1 MKSKYTSG
9 KSVGKNQTVPIG
21 VDDPRL
27 KPGKI
32 GQTKA
37 RQGAEIDIVGL
48 DGKALIG
55 GGRNLNNPAGRTPPA
70 PLPPDFSSITIPRGG
85 NKPPKTYPGGSGPV
99 IIVPTDPTNVSV
111 AWVGNDLVI
120 SFDWDYAND
129 LNDSISQFIVELTS
143 GGVTKR
149 SQSNIFIPNTTQT
162 RQTVTVTKSIIT
174 SMFNVFRTSF
184 SSVCVLTADPLNNV
198 SNSICASSIPEYVLD
213 LPTPVINVTSIT
225 SGYSVSY
232 TTPTQDVFDGI
243 EVVEY
248 ESTASTEPTG
258 VTYKRTFFNTLN
270 PAVVLAPNFNK
281 RWVKARFSSD
291 GGIYTPYS
299 AAQVVTPTVI
309 GSVDLAPPSE
319 VVSAAAAWSGDN
331 IVVTYELPSSD
342 AGIRVEIILTS
353 PNSLV
358 GYFYRFPAGSGTN
371 QTATITK
378 RDLLE
383 QFGQHYSS
391 FTGILKSI
399 DSNDNRT
406 DGVSFNVAAR
416 TNPLTGVVPTFSI
429 TPLTNGY
436 SVFAN
441 NYESTPGVTYME
453 VHAKH
458 SAWTT
463 DPTNGDYIVY
473 SGANPAV
480 IIDTDY
486 TTVYVK
492 VRYFDDF
499 DNTSSYSNQSN
510 NSTTPL
516 DAGIV
521 TSFENPITFGANG
534 VIYAGENFNSGKRT
548 LFKTGG
554 IFAYDSDGVQTTQ
567 ILSDADAGTPT
578 FITQRAQIA
587 DWNITDTKIENDLSG
602 PPTSYTGLSATGN
615 YSFWAGSDTTGG
627 DGNANF
633 YVTSSGQVQ
642 SKNINIMGSGSKAV
656 TATISGT
663 TATYTSTVDHKFM
676 VGQTVKI
683 SNMTPTGYNV
693 TGDIVSVPTTKTF
706 TVANVTATG
715 TGSGGV
721 ASTSLLSAGGV
732 FNVFNDG
739 SMSASSADILGK
751 ITASSGSFTGNILI
765 QSGGSLYSPKTAGT
779 VPAPGVAGV
788 IFKNDAISA
797 FGNSSGSYT
806 QMYST
811 PLADGS
817 TFKTTAADIG
827 GWKVNENSISR
838 TGTANISLN
847 ATSGNISV
855 SAQNVSSY
863 TAGINGPYISTGST
877 PSDNI
882 NGNPIG
888 TENVFWAG
896 SDAAGAVG
904 TSHAFR
910 VTLAGNLYAS
920 NAKITGTV
928 SSVGALGTMTMD
940 GEHGYMSLKTAGAN
954 APISY
959 LVPRNNNIYLTSPSA
974 TSPWSSG
981 TQISSSGPTNG
992 PYIAAGSEF
1001 KDYWN
1006 NTPVKG
1012 VGLYTGNWDYF
1023 TLGASSPFITAST
1036 TGIQLSV
1043 SPALGLLLDGGTS
1056 ATGDKLTPAIPENT
1070 PSMLFYT
1077 ARRTELG
1084 PKGQPIYSPNTEYG
1098 AWASFTNRVIKLTA
1112 DEFLFIN
1119 IEGSDTKANRKI
1131 LMKATDDIS
1140 YQMDEQGI
1148 KIQIDADT
1156 HQTFKNDSITIQA
1169 TGSVWQKFSSSGIR
1183 LQSTDAVY
1191 QEFSSSSITLR
1202 SGLSVVPDGG
1212 ANKGLYNGYS
1222 QIMIDSNGVNITGIP
1237 RAATFDMQ
1245 DYRTTP
1251 GVTRYAT
1258 INGVPVVTNNSY
1270 RNSSPMGY
1278 PPRQRAVIEDPVTGR
1293 AELGFGIY
1301 YMDLSKINIEETD
1314 IPADT
1319 MGIVGDLAVMF

>member
-1 MKSKYTSG
+1 VKSKYTSG

-48 DGKALIG
+48 DGKSLIG
-55 GGRNLNNPAGRTPPA
+55 GGRTLNNPAGRVPPA
-70 PLPPDFSSITIPRGG
+70 PPAFPSEIVIPVGG

-99 IIVPTDPTNVSV
+99 IIVPTNPSNVSV
-111 AWVGNDLVI
+111 VWAGNDLVI
-120 SFDWDYAND
+120 SFDWDYTNTVND
-129 LNDSISQFIVELTS
+129 TVSQFVVELTS

-149 SQSNIFIPNTTQT
+149 SQSNIFIPNRTQT
-162 RQTVTVTKSIIT
+162 GQTITVTKSIIT

-198 SNSICASSIPEYVLD
+198 SSSICAPSVPEYVLD

-225 SGYSVSY
+225 SGYSVAY

-248 ESTASTEPTG
+248 ESNASTEPTG
-258 VTYKRTFFNTLN
+258 VTYKRTFFSTLN
-270 PAVVLAPNFNK
+270 PAVVLTPNFNK

-309 GSVDLAPPSE
+309 GSVDLTPPSE
-319 VVSAAAAWSGDN
+319 VDSASAAWSGDN
-331 IVVTYELPSSD
+331 IIVSYELPSSD
-342 AGIRVEIILTS
+342 AGIRVEIALTS
-353 PNSLV
+353 SNSLV
-358 GYFYRFPAGSGTN
+358 GYFYRFPAGSGTS

-391 FTGILKSI
+391 FTGLLKSI

-406 DGVSFNVAAR
+406 DGVSFNVPQR
-416 TNPLTGVVPTFSI
+416 SNPLTGVVPTFSI

-436 SVFAN
+436 SIFAN
-441 NYESTPGVTYME
+441 NYESTPGVTFME
-453 VHAKH
+453 VYAKH
-458 SAWTT
+458 TPWIT
-463 DPTNGDYIVY
+463 DPTNDDDVVY
-473 SGANPAV
+473 AGPNPAV
-480 IIDTDY
+480 IIDTEY
-486 TTVYVK
+486 TPVYIK
-492 VRYFDDF
+492 VRYYDDF
-499 DNTSSYSNQSN
+499 DNGSSYSNQSN

-534 VIYAGENFNSGKRT
+534 VIYAGENYNSGKRT

-554 IFAYDSDGVQTTQ
+554 IFAYDSDGVKTTE

-578 FITQRAQIA
+578 FITKRAQIA

-602 PPTSYTGLSATGN
+602 PPTSYTGLSATGD

-627 DGNANF
+627 DDSANF
-633 YVTSSGQVQ
+633 YVTSAGQVQ
-642 SKNINIMGSGSKAV
+642 SKNINIIGSGSKAV

-683 SNMTPTGYNV
+683 SNMTPAGYNV
-693 TGDIVSVPTTKTF
+693 TRDIVSVPTTKTF

-715 TGSGGV
+715 SGSGGI

-765 QSGGSLYSPKTAGT
+765 ESGGSLYSPKTAGT

-797 FGNSSGSYT
+797 FGNTSGSYT

-827 GWKVNENSISR
+827 GWKVNDSSISR
-838 TGTANISLN
+838 TGAANISLN
-847 ATSGNISV
+847 ATAGNISV
-855 SAQNVSSY
+855 SSQNVSSY
-863 TAGINGPYISTGST
+863 TSGINGPVVSTGST
-877 PSDNI
+877 PVDDI
-882 NGNPIG
+882 NGTPVG
-888 TENVFWAG
+888 AENVFWAG
-896 SDAAGAVG
+896 SGGATG
-904 TSHAFR
+904 TSNAFR
-910 VTLAGNLYAS
+910 VTLSGNLYAS

-940 GEHGYMSLKTAGAN
+940 GEYGYMSLKTAGSS
-954 APISY
+954 APTSY
-959 LVPRNNNIYLTSPSA
+959 LVPRNNNIYLTSPSL
-974 TSPWSSG
+974 TEPWSTG
-981 TQISSSGPTNG
+981 KQISSSGPTNG
-992 PYIAAGSEF
+992 PYLAVGSEF

-1006 NTPVKG
+1006 NTAVKG
-1012 VGLYTGNWDYF
+1012 VGLYTGAWDYF
-1023 TLGASSPFITAST
+1023 TTGASSPFITAST

-1043 SPALGLLLDGGTS
+1043 SPALGLLLDGGTA
-1056 ATGDKLTPAIPENT
+1056 ATGDKLTPAIPQGT

-1077 ARRTELG
+1077 ARRTTLG
-1084 PKGQPIYSPNTEYG
+1084 PNNQPVYSPDTEYG

-1119 IEGSDTKANRKI
+1119 VEGSDTPASRRI
-1131 LMKATDDIS
+1131 IMKATDAIS
-1140 YQMDEQGI
+1140 YQMNSEGI
-1148 KIQIDADT
+1148 KIQIDANT
-1156 HQTFKNDSITIQA
+1156 HQTFANDSIKIQA
-1169 TGSVWQKFSSSGIR
+1169 TSTVYQTLNSAGIKINATTDVWQRYDSDGIR

-1191 QEFSSSSITLR
+1191 QEFDSTSIVLTSGNTSNTASER
-1202 SGLSVVPDGG
+1202 SAYTGG
-1212 ANKGLYNGYS
+1212 SKITINGTKVS
-1222 QIMIDSNGVNITGIP
+1222 ITGIP
-1237 RAATFDMQ
+1237 KAPAFDMA
-1245 DYRTTP
+1245 DYRIGTE
-1251 GVTRYAT
+1251 GD
-1258 INGVPVVTNNSY
+1258 GSY
-1270 RNSSPMGY
+1270 RNTPPLGY
-1278 PPRQRAVIEDPVTGR
+1278 PPRQRMVIEDPVSGE
-1293 AELGFGIY
+1293 AQLGMAVY
-1301 YMDLSKINIEETD
+1301 YLDLTKVNVTLTSG
-1314 IPADT
+1314 PSDT
-1319 MGIVGDLAVMF
+1319 MGVQGDLAVMF